1 MRIEYGLDRYCLP
14 TQIHIVPSEDED
26 PEMLHNMA
34 SRLIVDNPAIAFSDM
49 VKAGKLN
56 SYDDDEYE
64 KLLAV
69 VKRLNLLFI
78 PPNAEKP
85 EPQGNL
91 FELFVKLLYEFML
104 NQHSESSRIL

>member
-14 TQIHIVPSEDED
+14 TQIHIVPSEGED

-69 VKRLNLLFI
+69 VKRINLLFI
-78 PPNAEKP
+78 PSNADKP
-85 EPQGNL
+85 VPQINL
-91 FELFVKLLYEFML
+91 FNLTVRLLYEYML
-104 NQHSESSRIL
+104 NQHSESSRII